1 MKINLQPISNILGVL
16 LILLGISMMVTAG
29 VSWWFDALDVNT
41 FLLSGGISLGSGMLL
56 WVYKFSTETQVNKR
70 EGYLIV
76 SLGWLFLGL
85 FGALPFYLSGV
96 TPLFADALFESVS
109 GFTTTGATVFS
120 DIESLPKGILF
131 WRSLTHW
138 IGGMGIIVLTVAL
151 FPMLGIAGIELFVA
165 ESPGP
170 TTDKVKPRIKE
181 TAKRLWFIYFGI
193 TIVLI
198 VLLWLEGMTLFDAVN
213 HAFATMGTGGFST
226 KNASIAY
233 YTSPAIQYTLALFMV
248 LAGCNYVVIYYLLKG
263 KFSKVWGNEE
273 FRYYVLFILFTSV
286 LLACWIHFMAGG
298 SFEQNFRDGLFTLVS
313 LITTTGF
320 VTADYTLWS
329 PGLTMFFFLMLF
341 IGACAGSTAGGIKF
355 VRHLVFVKN
364 TYLEFKRIL
373 HPRAMIRIK
382 IDGELVAPR
391 ILTHILVFLLVY
403 LITFILGSLMITVTG
418 LDFLTAIGGVAST
431 LGNVGPAI
439 GNLGPVNSFSA
450 VPISSKWIFTML
462 MLLGRLELFTILI
475 LFTPHFWRS
484 N

>member
-1 MKINLQPISNILGVL
+1 
-16 LILLGISMMVTAG
+16 
-29 VSWWFDALDVNT
+29 
-41 FLLSGGISLGSGMLL
+41 
-56 WVYKFSTETQVNKR
+56 
-70 EGYLIV
+70 
-76 SLGWLFLGL
+76 
-85 FGALPFYLSGV
+85 
-96 TPLFADALFESVS
+96 
-109 GFTTTGATVFS
+109 
-120 DIESLPKGILF
+120 
-131 WRSLTHW
+131 
-138 IGGMGIIVLTVAL
+138 
-151 FPMLGIAGIELFVA
+151 
-165 ESPGP
+165 
-170 TTDKVKPRIKE
+170 
-181 TAKRLWFIYFGI
+181 
-193 TIVLI
+193 
-198 VLLWLEGMTLFDAVN
+198 
-213 HAFATMGTGGFST
+213 
-226 KNASIAY
+226 
-233 YTSPAIQYTLALFMV
+233 
-248 LAGCNYVVIYYLLKG
+248 
-263 KFSKVWGNEE
+263 
-273 FRYYVLFILFTSV
+273 
-286 LLACWIHFMAGG
+286 MAGG